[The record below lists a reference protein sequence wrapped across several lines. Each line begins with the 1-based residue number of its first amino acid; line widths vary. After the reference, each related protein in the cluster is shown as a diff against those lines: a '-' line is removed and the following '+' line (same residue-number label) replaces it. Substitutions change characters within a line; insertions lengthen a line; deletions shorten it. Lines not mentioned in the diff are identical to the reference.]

1 MLVPLHQ
8 KKQVQKTQ
16 KISNKMKKYFLI
28 ATMALGSFIALPSC
42 NQGEKAGDATT
53 TAPAA
58 DANAAAA
65 GAVAADPNAAANP
78 AGDPAAAAAADAAA
92 AAANDKLPKTSVKF
106 NEMEH
111 DFGKIKAGDKVTYAF
126 KFKNNGKE
134 PLIINS
140 AKGSCGCTVP
150 NYPKEPV
157 APGAEGVIDVE
168 FNSAGKS
175 GAQTKT
181 VTINANTDPNP
192 TRLTIKAE
200 VEGGAAPAAAPGAPA
215 AGH

>member
-1 MLVPLHQ
+1 
-8 KKQVQKTQ
+8 
-16 KISNKMKKYFLI
+16 MKKYFLI

-53 TAPAA
+53 TTAA

-92 AAANDKLPKTSVKF
+92 AAANDKLPKTTIKF

-111 DFGKIKAGDKVTYAF
+111 DFGKIKAGDKVKYSF
-126 KFKNNGKE
+126 KFKNSGKE

-150 NYPKEPV
+150 SYPKEPV

-181 VTINANTDPNP
+181 VTLNANTDPNP

>member
-1 MLVPLHQ
+1 
-8 KKQVQKTQ
+8 
-16 KISNKMKKYFLI
+16 MKKYFLI
-28 ATMALGSFIALPSC
+28 ATMALGSFIVLPSC

-111 DFGKIKAGDKVTYAF
+111 DFGKIKAGDKVKYSF
-126 KFKNNGKE
+126 KFKNSGKE

-150 NYPKEPV
+150 SYPKEPV

>member
-1 MLVPLHQ
+1 
-8 KKQVQKTQ
+8 
-16 KISNKMKKYFLI
+16 MKKYFLI

-65 GAVAADPNAAANP
+65 GAVAADPNAAVNP
-78 AGDPAAAAAADAAA
+78 AGDPAAAADAAN
-92 AAANDKLPKTSVKF
+92 ANLPKTTVKF

-111 DFGKIKAGDKVTYAF
+111 DFGKIKAGDKVKYSF

-150 NYPKEPV
+150 SYPKEPV

-181 VTINANTDPNP
+181 VTLNANTDPNP

>member
-1 MLVPLHQ
+1 
-8 KKQVQKTQ
+8 
-16 KISNKMKKYFLI
+16 MKKYFLI

-42 NQGEKAGDATT
+42 NQGEKAGDATTT

-92 AAANDKLPKTSVKF
+92 AAANDKLPKTTIKF

-111 DFGKIKAGDKVTYAF
+111 DFGKIKAGDKVKYSF
-126 KFKNNGKE
+126 KFKNSGKE

-181 VTINANTDPNP
+181 VTLNANTDPNP

>member
-1 MLVPLHQ
+1 
-8 KKQVQKTQ
+8 
-16 KISNKMKKYFLI
+16 MKKYFLI

-65 GAVAADPNAAANP
+65 GAVAADPNAPAAANP
-78 AGDPAAAAAADAAA
+78 AGDPAAVAAKEAAAAE
-92 AAANDKLPKTSVKF
+92 AANANLPKTTIKF

-111 DFGKIKAGDKVTYAF
+111 DFGKIKQGDKVKYSF

-150 NYPKEPV
+150 SYPKEPV

-181 VTINANTDPNP
+181 VTLNANTDPNP